1 MARRPFEGEWQ
12 WVDEQRDGSVFLTD
26 RHVCVLVGSRDRPL
40 PPAGEL
46 DEAEAARLFRSFAG
60 PYAGSVTIVEDG
72 DEWRHDAHIAVA
84 ASPVALQR
92 EPRRMIRVDGD
103 EMQANVILPDGAR
116 APTDQFRR
124 LSAPGTSA
132 RAGAWRLESD
142 ELDGMLCMT
151 DSRYRYLVTRKDRPQ
166 ATAPSAELA
175 DAEVA
180 QLYHSFDAQGGSY
193 AVEGSAM
200 VRTPELAKDS
210 REQGWEVRVEFRLDS
225 DTLTT
230 RNAAGDEQVWRRLD

>member
-1 MARRPFEGEWQ
+1 MAQRPFEGEWQ
-12 WVDEQRDGSVFLTD
+12 WVDEQHDGSVFLTD
-26 RHVCVLVGSRDRPL
+26 RHACVLAGSRDRPL

-60 PYAGSVTIVEDG
+60 PSAGSATIVEDG
-72 DEWRHDAHIAVA
+72 DEWRHDMHIAVA
-84 ASPVALQR
+84 ASPVALQW

-116 APTDQFRR
+116 APTDHFRR

-151 DSRYRYLVTRKDRPQ
+151 DSRYRYVVTRKDRPQ
-166 ATAPSAELA
+166 ATVPYAELA
-175 DAEVA
+175 DGEVA
-180 QLYHSFDAQGGSY
+180 QLYHFFGAQGGSC
-193 AVEGSAM
+193 AVEGSTI
-200 VRTPELAKDS
+200 VRTPELAKDP
-210 REQGWEVRVEFRLDS
+210 REQGREVRVEFAVKAG
-225 DTLTT
+225 TPTT